1 MTWHVWQVSPFITSI
16 FFILGVF
23 TLYQV
28 LYDWFKSIS
37 HYKNLKITDDQLKDV
52 FGILYMLIFIFSM
65 QATIVGKSISWE
77 FMNFQIMAI
86 IFVLIF

>member
-28 LYDWFKSIS
+28 LYDWLKSIS
-37 HYKNLKITDDQLKDV
+37 HYKNLRMTDDQLKDV

-65 QATIVGKSISWE
+65 QATIVGSLFHGNS
-77 FMNFQIMAI
+77 
-86 IFVLIF
+86 